1 MTAAITDFAQYTTLR
16 AAADRNDPAA
26 LREVAGQFE
35 ALFLQTML
43 KNMREAS
50 LADPIF
56 GDSESFEMYQD
67 MMDKQLAV
75 EMASG
80 KGIGLAD
87 MLVRQLGREP
97 TSAPPGVSPYAT
109 AGAMAGVVSERRT
122 EHSEAWTPEQAESE
136 SSEAGSPSEIKR
148 GDVPGNAAAGN
159 AVIAADLGPRPD
171 KSNWTDAAEFAKD
184 VWPHV
189 KRVARALNVAPVA
202 ILAQA
207 ALETGWG
214 KHVMPNSEGG
224 NSFNL
229 FGIKAD
235 SSWTGDAVRKQTI
248 EFEAGVARRET
259 ARFRAYQDV
268 SGTFDDYAAF
278 IGDNPRYAAVL
289 NRGTDLKGFARALQA
304 SGYATDPAYAE
315 KITRVAES
323 PLMKKVIS
331 GLKDGVAR
339 SITERLPLNSP

>member
-1 MTAAITDFAQYTTLR
+1 
-16 AAADRNDPAA
+16 
-26 LREVAGQFE
+26 
-35 ALFLQTML
+35 
-43 KNMREAS
+43 
-50 LADPIF
+50 
-56 GDSESFEMYQD
+56 
-67 MMDKQLAV
+67 
-75 EMASG
+75 
-80 KGIGLAD
+80 
-87 MLVRQLGREP
+87 MLVRQLGGEP
-97 TSAPPGVSPYAT
+97 TSAPPGVSPPLTSRGVHAAGGSDSAHSGVHASSRSARRSETPPADAPT
-109 AGAMAGVVSERRT
+109 AA
-122 EHSEAWTPEQAESE
+122 SE
-136 SSEAGSPSEIKR
+136 S
-148 GDVPGNAAAGN
+148 VPASAVAGN
-159 AVIAADLGPRPD
+159 ASVGADLGPRPD
-171 KSNWTDAAEFAKD
+171 KSNWSDAAEFAKD

-189 KRVARALNVAPVA
+189 KRVARVLNVAPVA

-289 NRGTDLKGFARALQA
+289 NRGSDLKGFARALQA
-304 SGYATDPAYAE
+304 SGYATDPGYAE

-323 PLMKKVIS
+323 PLMKKIIS
-331 GLKDGVAR
+331 GLKNGVAR
-339 SITERLPLNSP
+339 SITERLPLNSL